1 MKRKILLIGV
11 FALLVLSRTFAGQ
24 YVYKEASRD
33 RGLVSA
39 YVRFCAKSFKDD
51 AATSESINV
60 AVEAQLKGQEE
71 ASNTT
76 GCFLSSISTYVFL
89 KEEVWVITFLW
100 EPYQRWGSIAVVKG
114 SNSGKTHQLIYDT
127 GTQYW
132 SYNYLYELYQEQCN
146 KYLNML

>member
-1 MKRKILLIGV
+1 MKKKILLIGV

-60 AVEAQLKGQEE
+60 TVEALLKSHEE
-71 ASNTT
+71 ASNIT
-76 GCFLSSISTYVFL
+76 GCFLSSNTTYVIL
-89 KEEVWVITFLW
+89 KEEVWVIGFSW
-100 EPYQRWGSIAVVKG
+100 EPYQRWGVFLSKKSLTLVKLINRFIIQVLNIGHTTIYMSCIKSSAISI
-114 SNSGKTHQLIYDT
+114 
-127 GTQYW
+127 
-132 SYNYLYELYQEQCN
+132 
-146 KYLNML
+146 